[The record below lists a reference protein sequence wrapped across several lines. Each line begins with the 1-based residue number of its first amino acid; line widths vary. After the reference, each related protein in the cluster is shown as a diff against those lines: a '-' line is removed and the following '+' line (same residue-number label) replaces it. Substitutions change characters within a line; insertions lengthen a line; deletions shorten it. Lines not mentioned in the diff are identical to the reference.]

1 MQFYTLASNTAASG
15 FHDDRPRMNPVAKS
29 ADINRI
35 ADFRFL
41 RARRTGDQPAVCSAL
56 LCMSAATGAAVAFL
70 APFTSARVLLTYL
83 IVNRAADVPQLPTS
97 TCPRRRSVG
106 M

>member
-56 LCMSAATGAAVAFL
+56 HVCSDRRGCGIFGAIYKC
-70 APFTSARVLLTYL
+70 SGLTYL
-83 IVNRAADVPQLPTS
+83 FNS
-97 TCPRRRSVG
+97 
-106 M
+106 